1 MASSTEADLTQV
13 IPLLVDG
20 IAQEIGAERRDTRVT
35 FVADHR
41 QHDLSAWS
49 ELKYKLMEA
58 TKFVWQRP
66 NDLNHPRAYFEITL
80 DNESLLMPPINT
92 TSECL
97 PKDIKGSQS
106 YTEPGQPAPLWQ
118 AGSYGSALST
128 LRTKLL
134 AAMEGPFT
142 TKAAPRLH
150 SVVQYQMRT
159 HVNRMTPHGW
169 TGSPLALE
177 AFLHLH
183 AWHAKYPKDSGHKH
197 CLELNTH
204 SAGVYGI
211 AFELHTVLQH
221 QWRYDVNWLTK
232 LRDFDLL
239 THYKKRQLC
248 ESALHSLGYDPTKSP
263 CKTDPGYGHV
273 QLDTSGEADAEDYDA
288 QISALMEGRTPPSF
302 GPSSSSATSSSLSGG
317 GYATL
322 SAAAIPTAKAMP
334 KPSTSTTR
342 PCPTSQ
348 GGQANKIRKIQDV
361 MKTSVPLTPT
371 PSSSR
376 FRQMPLI
383 SQTACRKARE
393 AIDHGMGQ
401 DYSLRDWYTW
411 YLSEELT
418 DEVMENLA
426 LAWFPDDDIIRL
438 VPELTDSPFGPENV
452 IVKVATPEM
461 ALNPLF
467 DPNAVAS
474 DRPPCSPSGLC
485 RGARTFQRTLSCGR
499 ALCLAITR

>member
-1 MASSTEADLTQV
+1 MC
-13 IPLLVDG
+13 P
-20 IAQEIGAERRDTRVT
+20 ERHQGQSILHGTR
-35 FVADHR
+35 
-41 QHDLSAWS
+41 
-49 ELKYKLMEA
+49 
-58 TKFVWQRP
+58 
-66 NDLNHPRAYFEITL
+66 
-80 DNESLLMPPINT
+80 T
-92 TSECL
+92 TSLALASRFLWKRFVDFENQAFGGYGRTFH
-97 PKDIKGSQS
+97 DESGSTASFRCSVSDGDSCQQDD
-106 YTEPGQPAPLWQ
+106 TTRQPC
-118 AGSYGSALST
+118 
-128 LRTKLL
+128 
-134 AAMEGPFT
+134 
-142 TKAAPRLH
+142 
-150 SVVQYQMRT
+150 
-159 HVNRMTPHGW
+159 HGW

-183 AWHAKYPKDSGHKH
+183 AWHAKYPKDSGHKY

-248 ESALHSLGYDPTKSP
+248 ESALHSLVYDPTKIP

-302 GPSSSSATSSSLSGG
+302 GPSSSSATSSDLSGG

-322 SAAAIPTAKAMP
+322 SAAAIPTAKTVP

-342 PCPTSQ
+342 PCQTSQ

-376 FRQMPLI
+376 FRQMPPI
-383 SQTACRKARE
+383 SQTAYRKACE

-401 DYSLRDWYTW
+401 DYSLRDWHTW

-438 VPELTDSPFGPENV
+438 VPKLTDFPFGPENV

-461 ALNPLF
+461 ALNPTC

-474 DRPPCSPSGLC
+474 DQPPCPPSDQSNPWLVPRSTNFPKNLVVRKSIVFGNPW
-485 RGARTFQRTLSCGR
+485 LSLED
-499 ALCLAITR
+499 AQ